1 MRVCV
6 VAEYYPRP
14 DDPVSGVWA
23 HRQALAARAEGC
35 EVQVLALDR
44 PLPSAMA
51 LGDPKRLRR
60 ELDAIRARPRHA
72 RIDGIDVE
80 YVRYLSPPRE
90 RSYAAW
96 YRYARRPL
104 ARALGRVDV
113 DLIHA
118 HYATPAGAA
127 AQAYAAA
134 RHIPL
139 VVSVHGG
146 DLLTPLLQAPAT
158 RLRVAHVLSRAAAV
172 LCNSAA
178 TRDRAAALC
187 GRSDHMRVVHLGADV
202 PDRLPPKSG
211 EAIATL
217 GHVIPRKRHIDV
229 LEALV
234 HLPDVRWIVIGD
246 GPELPR
252 LRQRAAALGLD
263 DRVELLGA
271 LPHEE
276 AMATL
281 ARARMM
287 VLPSIDEAF
296 GVAYVEALAQGAPA
310 VGVAGE
316 GGPEEIAR
324 LTDAI
329 VLVPPRDPRALA
341 AALERH
347 LADPAGLERLAERGR
362 EAVRANFTWKACG
375 EATVRAYRKA
385 T

>member
-35 EVQVLALDR
+35 DVRVLALDR
-44 PLPSAMA
+44 PVPSAAA
-51 LGDPKRLRR
+51 LRDPKRLRR
-60 ELDAIRARPRHA
+60 ELAAIRARPRRA
-72 RIDGIDVE
+72 RIDGIEVE

-96 YRYARRPL
+96 HRYASGPL
-104 ARALGRVDV
+104 GRALRRLDV

-118 HYATPAGAA
+118 HYAMPAGAA
-127 AQAYAAA
+127 VHPHAGDL
-134 RHIPL
+134 P
-139 VVSVHGG
+139 VVISVHGG

-158 RLRVAHVLSRAAAV
+158 RMQVAHVLTRAAAV

-178 TRDRAAALC
+178 TRERAAALC
-187 GRSDHMRVVHLGADV
+187 GRSEHMRVVHLGADI
-202 PDRLPPKSG
+202 PDRLPPKSDV
-211 EAIATL
+211 IATV

-234 HLPDVRWIVIGD
+234 HLPGVRWIVVGD

-252 LRQRAAALGLD
+252 LRDRAAALGLA

-276 AMATL
+276 AMAAL

-287 VLPSIDEAF
+287 VLPSVDEAF
-296 GVAYVEALAQGAPA
+296 GVAYIEALAHGAPA

-324 LTDAI
+324 LTDAM

-341 AALERH
+341 EALERH
-347 LADPAGLERLAERGR
+347 LADRAGLERLSEHGR

-375 EATVRAYRKA
+375 EATVRAYREA

>member
-23 HRQALAARAEGC
+23 HRQALAARQEGC
-35 EVQVLALDR
+35 EVRVLALDR
-44 PLPSAMA
+44 PLPPAAA
-51 LGDPKRLRR
+51 LRNPERLRG
-60 ELDAIRARPRHA
+60 ELAAIGARPR
-72 RIDGIDVE
+72 RTQLDGIDVE

-96 YRYARRPL
+96 ERYARRPL
-104 ARALGRVDV
+104 ARALSRLDV

-127 AQAYAAA
+127 AHAHAASH
-134 RHIPL
+134 HIPL
-139 VVSVHGG
+139 VISVHGG
-146 DLLTPLLQAPAT
+146 DLLAPLLQAPPT
-158 RLRVAHVLSRAAAV
+158 RMRIAHVLSRAAAV
-172 LCNSAA
+172 LCNSEA
-178 TRDRAAALC
+178 TRERAASLC
-187 GRSDHMRVVHLGADV
+187 GRSDHMRVVHLGTDI
-202 PDRLPPKSG
+202 PDRLPPKSPDV
-211 EAIATL
+211 IATV
-217 GHVIPRKRHIDV
+217 GHVIPRKRHVDV

-234 HLPDVRWIVIGD
+234 HLPELRWVVIGD
-246 GPELPR
+246 GPALLR
-252 LRQRAAALGLD
+252 LRARAAALGIA

-271 LPHEE
+271 LPHDQ
-276 AMATL
+276 AMAAL
-281 ARARMM
+281 ERAPMM
-287 VLPSIDEAF
+287 VLPSVDEAF
-296 GVAYVEALAQGAPA
+296 GVAYIEALAHGAPA

-324 LTDAI
+324 LTDAM

-341 AALERH
+341 AAIERH
-347 LADPAGLERLAERGR
+347 LADPAELARLAERGR

-375 EATVRAYRKA
+375 EATVRAYREA